1 MDTVKTTVDTPFG
14 RKPVGPKVRYGV
26 VAAGWISQS
35 SFMPGVGQTSN
46 SGNTFVNSLHQM
58 KR

>member
-14 RKPVGPKVRYGV
+14 RKPVGPEVRYDI

-46 SGNTFVNSLHQM
+46 SGIISFKFVLI
-58 KR
+58 